1 MKSLLKTIISIV
13 LVGLCAYGLIAG
25 SSLWVFSK
33 PTIKLGEVISIAVP
47 ESNTNTSDKKL
58 QNATVILLSGWAYPE
73 AWGAWS
79 TSNAASLSL
88 PKPPSKAKSLLVD
101 ARALVSKKHPEQM
114 VKVMINGQL
123 RSTSTL
129 IQEDGN
135 QIIIPLEVT
144 DFSNSRL
151 VVELQLPNLVSPSSL
166 GMGND
171 DRKLAIGLKTARF
184 E

>member
-13 LVGLCAYGLIAG
+13 LVGLCAYGLIVG
-25 SSLWVFSK
+25 SSLWIFSK
-33 PTIKLGEVISIAVP
+33 PTIKLGEVINIAVP
-47 ESNTNTSDKKL
+47 ESNTNTNDKNS
-58 QNATVILLSGWAYPE
+58 QNATVVLLSGWAYPE

-88 PKPPSKAKSLLVD
+88 PKPPSKAKSLLVE
-101 ARALVSKKHPEQM
+101 ARALVSKKHPEQI
-114 VKVMINGQL
+114 VKILINGQL
-123 RSTSTL
+123 RNTSTL

-166 GMGND
+166 GMGQD
-171 DRKLAIGLKTARF
+171 DRKLAIGLKAARF